1 MSIDFRD
8 NIDVIMDQGAEMVE
22 MYRSDP
28 VLAAYDLLKVD
39 LAPIQ
44 RIVLR
49 DMWSKSFTITV
60 MGRGGGKTFL
70 LGTNAVLH
78 CLLYPGYRVGLISSS
93 FRQAKYIF
101 AEIEKLYTKSPIFR
115 QACEK
120 RPIRG
125 SDSCYVKFKGTDNS
139 NGSYIEAL
147 PLGVDGAKIRGSR
160 FYLIEVDELAQV
172 PSTVLDM
179 VVRPMAAVTLEPM
192 EKVRYIERM
201 NRLIDAGFASE
212 DDIIEGSTNKMIM
225 ASSGYFKF
233 NHMWKRMKA
242 YWRAMTEEGEE
253 TKYAVHQIPYQMM
266 PPGFLDEENIK
277 EAKRTMSSVEFTI
290 EYEASLVSDSD
301 GFFKAS
307 LLESCTLGSN
317 FSLCSSGEPGKK
329 YVLGVDPSQGGS
341 ALCAMIV
348 VELGSPNKIV
358 YAKGIKKKTTQEMTI
373 AVQNLTDKFNIIR
386 IFMDSQGGGKA
397 IRDLLQEGYNN
408 HISIIDIE
416 DEATKTKKGKHI
428 LQLVNPVPAWISD
441 ANFDTLALLENK
453 DLRFPALPD
462 SGSNIEEKLYE
473 GVELLKSQML
483 NIVVTETARGIR
495 HFDTPK
501 KGQNKDLYSALILA
515 AWGARELSR
524 EIEEQET
531 VLYGGG
537 LIRPHQVG
545 SRFTAAI
552 AGVATVSTS
561 KHALLSKKN

>member
-1 MSIDFRD
+1 
-8 NIDVIMDQGAEMVE
+8 MDQGAEMVE
-22 MYRSDP
+22 LYRSDP

-101 AEIEKLYTKSPIFR
+101 AEIEKLYTKAPIFR

-201 NRLIDAGFASE
+201 NRLIAEGLATE
-212 DDIIEGSTNKMIM
+212 DDVIEGSTNKMIM

-233 NHMWKRMKA
+233 NHMWRRMKA
-242 YWRAMTEEGEE
+242 YWRAMKEEGGE

-277 EAKRTMSSVEFTI
+277 EAKRTMSSIEFTI
-290 EYEASLVSDSD
+290 EYEASMVSDSD

-307 LLESCTLGSN
+307 LLEACTLGSN
-317 FSLCSSGEPGKK
+317 FGLCSSGEPGKE

-341 ALCAMIV
+341 ALCALIV

-358 YAKGIKKKTTQEMTI
+358 YVKGIKKKTTQEMTI
-373 AVQNLTDKFNIIR
+373 AIQNLTDKFNIIR

-408 HISIIDIE
+408 HVLIIDRD
-416 DEATKTKKGKHI
+416 DEATKIKKGKHI
-428 LQLVNPVPAWISD
+428 LQLVNPTPAWISD
-441 ANFDTLALLENK
+441 ANFDTLALLQNK
-453 DLRFPALPD
+453 DIRFPGLSNA
-462 SGSNIEEKLYE
+462 GSNIEEKLYE

-483 NIVVTETARGIR
+483 NIIVTETARGIR

-501 KGQNKDLYSALILA
+501 KGQNKDLYSALVLA
-515 AWGARELSR
+515 AWGARELGR
-524 EIEEQET
+524 EVEEQEQ
-531 VLYGGG
+531 VLCGSG
-537 LIRPHQVG
+537 LIRPHQAG
-545 SRFTAAI
+545 SRFTTAI
-552 AGVATVSTS
+552 AGATTVPTS
-561 KHALLSKKN
+561 KYALLSKKN